1 MPKGDVFPRR
11 NLPGDAE
18 DWGRKVE
25 GRIEGLEAT
34 QRAIEDRVGN
44 DNRAATGSL
53 TTLAEQLQTVQSQQT
68 TILRLTSPNTAQG
81 TDFAVSNSLGTFN
94 IIPNLPTLTFDTTV
108 PARLMVTASC
118 LFYGNTG
125 NSATNPRLS
134 FLARWQLTGP
144 GLTVPFGSYLEDRRQ
159 VTGTSQITGGA
170 TPTSV
175 FVHDLPSAGTYTFTP
190 VEGSAV
196 LAGGSTAPNLNL
208 ERMLLVTQFIT

>member
-1 MPKGDVFPRR
+1 MPSGDVFPRR
-11 NLPGDAE
+11 NLPGEAE

-25 GRIEGLEAT
+25 NRIEGLEFT
-34 QRAIEDRVGN
+34 QRTLQDRVGN

-53 TTLAEQLQTVQSQQT
+53 TTLAEQLQTVQAQNNT
-68 TILRLTSPNTAQG
+68 LIRLTSPTTSQG
-81 TDFAVSNSLGTFN
+81 TDFSVSNSLGTFN
-94 IIPNLPTLTFDTTV
+94 IVPNLPALSFEA
-108 PARLMVTASC
+108 PSAARIMVTASC
-118 LFYGNTG
+118 LFYGSTG